1 MSSKIVYVGVK
12 AQVSAIDQVHGTT
25 LWQTKLKSGAVSGD
39 DFVTLLVDH
48 DRVYAHTY
56 GELYCLDA
64 KTGALL
70 WNNPL
75 DGLGYGLVSLATDA
89 RSSGASP
96 VVAHLRQN
104 QATNAMV
111 APAGNS

>member
-1 MSSKIVYVGVK
+1 MSSSIVYVGVK
-12 AQVSAIDQVHGTT
+12 TQVSAIDQIHGTT

-39 DFVTLLVDH
+39 GFVTLLVEN

-64 KTGALL
+64 VTGALL

-75 DGLGYGLVSLATDA
+75 EGLGYGMVSLATHG
-89 RSSGASP
+89 SSSSASP
-96 VVAHLRQN
+96 AGAHHRQN
-104 QATNAMV
+104 QKTNAI
-111 APAGNS
+111 AASAGSS